1 MGFSPWSPRRFLPRL
16 GRVYN
21 PGQETPAMDKRERLQ
36 AAIQGEAV
44 DRVPVALW
52 RHFPVD
58 DQRPEDL
65 AASTLAF
72 QQQYDFDFVKV
83 TPASS
88 FCLKDWGADDAWRG
102 DPEGTR
108 DYTRRVIVHPEDW
121 AALRPLDPRA
131 GSLGGQLRAL
141 ELIREGLGGRTPFV
155 QTIFSPIS
163 QARNLVGP
171 ERLPVHLR
179 QFPDALKAGLAV
191 ITETTLRLVA
201 AAKRTG
207 IDGLFYA
214 VQMASTRLFSEAE
227 YREFGEPHDR
237 QILEAAQE
245 LWLNVAHVHGDDVLF
260 DLVARYP
267 AQVINWHDRETA
279 PGLAEGQKRFAGAV
293 CGGLRQWATMVLGT
307 PEQVRAEARQALE
320 ATGGRRFILGTGCV
334 TPTVAP
340 WANLRAA
347 REAVG

>member
-1 MGFSPWSPRRFLPRL
+1 
-16 GRVYN
+16 
-21 PGQETPAMDKRERLQ
+21 MDKRERLQ
-36 AAIQGEAV
+36 AVIKGERA

-88 FCLKDWGADDAWRG
+88 FCVKDWGAEDAWRG

-108 DYTRRVIVHPEDW
+108 AYTRRVVARPEDW
-121 AALRPLDPRA
+121 TALRVLDPRA
-131 GSLGGQLRAL
+131 GHLGAQLRAL
-141 ELIREGLGGRTPFV
+141 ELIRDGLGGRTPFI
-155 QTIFSPIS
+155 QTIFSPLS
-163 QARNLVGP
+163 QARNLAGA
-171 ERLPVHLR
+171 EDLAVHVR
-179 QFPDALKAGLAV
+179 QHPDELKAALAV
-191 ITETTLRLVA
+191 ITETTLRFVEA
-201 AAKRTG
+201 AQRTG
-207 IDGLFYA
+207 IDGIFYA
-214 VQMASTRLFSEAE
+214 VQMASTRIFAESE

-237 QILEAAQE
+237 QILEAARVF
-245 LWLNVAHVHGDDVLF
+245 WLNVAHVHGDAVMF

-267 AQVINWHDRETA
+267 AQVINWHDRETP
-279 PGLAEGQKRFAGAV
+279 PGLAEGQRQFSGAV
-293 CGGLRQWATMVLGT
+293 CGGIRQWETMVRGT
-307 PEQVRAEARQALE
+307 PGQVRAEARQAIE

-334 TPTVAP
+334 TPIVAP

-347 REAVG
+347 RDAVA